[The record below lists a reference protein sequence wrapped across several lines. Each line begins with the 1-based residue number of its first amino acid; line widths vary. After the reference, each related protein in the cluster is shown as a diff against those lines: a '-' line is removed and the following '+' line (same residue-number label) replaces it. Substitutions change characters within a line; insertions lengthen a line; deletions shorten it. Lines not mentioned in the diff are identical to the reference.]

1 MHIFVTGATG
11 YIGSAVLDALIRGGH
26 QVTAMA
32 RDKEK
37 AERLAARGATPVVSD
52 ISTPKR
58 FLPAVKAAD
67 AVVYAAADTSPK
79 RVALEKQ
86 ALEAMLGAQASQAE
100 HPHDAPSASRGPHGR
115 ARTFVYTSGVWV
127 LGRAV
132 KGVDESAPLD
142 PPEHVSWRP
151 AHEELV
157 LSASSSTLRTV
168 VVRPGIVY
176 GGGRGIVADLIKD
189 ALNGLVRVVGPGKN
203 RWPLV
208 YDRDLGDLYLR
219 ILESPAAAGIFHA
232 NDEEDERVSDI
243 VDAIAA
249 HVPQK
254 PDIRY
259 MPMEEAHK
267 KLGAYADA
275 LALDQKV
282 RSPKA
287 RALGWTPTQTGVINS
302 VARLVEEFRNSQRE
316 KNA

>member
-1 MHIFVTGATG
+1 MHIFLTGATG
-11 YIGSAVLDALIRGGH
+11 YIGSAVLDALIKGGH

-32 RDKEK
+32 RDREK
-37 AERLAARGATPVVSD
+37 AERLAAHGATPVVAD

-58 FLPAVKAAD
+58 YLGAVKAAD

-79 RVALEKQ
+79 RVQLERQ
-86 ALEAMLGAQASQAE
+86 ALETMLGAQVQASQA
-100 HPHDAPSASRGPHGR
+100 DGKV
-115 ARTFVYTSGVWV
+115 RTFVYTSGVWV
-127 LGRAV
+127 LGRAI
-132 KGVDESAPLD
+132 KGADETAPLD
-142 PPEHVSWRP
+142 PPELVAWRP
-151 AHEELV
+151 AHEDLV
-157 LSASSSTLRTV
+157 LSAFSSTLRTV

-219 ILESPAAAGIFHA
+219 ILESPTAAGIFHA
-232 NDEEDERVSDI
+232 NDEEDERVADI
-243 VDAIAA
+243 VEAIAE

-267 KLGAYADA
+267 KLGTYADA

-316 KNA
+316 NNA

>member
-1 MHIFVTGATG
+1 MHIFLTGATG
-11 YIGSAVLDALIRGGH
+11 YIGSAVLDALIKGGH

-37 AERLAARGATPVVSD
+37 AERLAARGATPVVAD
-52 ISTPKR
+52 LSTPKR
-58 FLPAVKAAD
+58 YLAAMKAAD
-67 AVVYAAADTSPK
+67 AVVYAASDASPK
-79 RVALEKQ
+79 RVQLEKQ
-86 ALEAMLGAQASQAE
+86 ALETMLAALAQASQA
-100 HPHDAPSASRGPHGR
+100 DGKT
-115 ARTFVYTSGVWV
+115 RTFIYTSGVWV

-132 KGVDESAPLD
+132 KAADESAPLS
-142 PPEHVSWRP
+142 PPEHVAWRP

-157 LSASSSTLRTV
+157 LSSFSSKLRTV

-176 GGGRGIVADLIKD
+176 GGGRGIVSDLIKD

-208 YDRDLGDLYLR
+208 YDRDLGDLYVR
-219 ILESPAAAGIFHA
+219 ILESPTAAGIFHA
-232 NDEEDERVSDI
+232 NDEADERVSDI

-249 HVPQK
+249 QVPQK
-254 PDIRY
+254 PDIRF

-267 KLGAYADA
+267 KLGGYADA

-287 RALGWTPTQTGVINS
+287 RALGWTPTKTGVVSS